1 MSQLIEPIQILSL
14 AITLIKT
21 LQVFASVTL
30 IGLLI
35 AIGFFIRE
43 SEAKLLP
50 EAIRIRRLATV
61 AASFW
66 LLLSVIRI
74 FTEIANLLGT
84 SFSDAFNSVV
94 IRSFLTQTALGQSYL
109 INIVAAGAVLFT
121 LPIIKRTTGIY
132 FALAISFVGVLAPV
146 FQSH

>member
-1 MSQLIEPIQILSL
+1 MSQLIEPIQTLSF

-66 LLLSVIRI
+66 LLLG
-74 FTEIANLLGT
+74 N
-84 SFSDAFNSVV
+84 
-94 IRSFLTQTALGQSYL
+94 
-109 INIVAAGAVLFT
+109 
-121 LPIIKRTTGIY
+121 
-132 FALAISFVGVLAPV
+132 
-146 FQSH
+146 